1 MRKLIRSTQYAL
13 MALALATSA
22 VCSYA
27 EGGVSKS
34 SIAIGQSL
42 ALTGPGAA
50 LAVPFHQG
58 ARLYFDKVNSAGG
71 INGRRIDLVTL
82 DDHGD
87 PQQALANTRKLLEQK
102 VFALFGFYGSP
113 QVTAAYP
120 AIKDTDVLLFAP
132 MAAADELRG
141 AMYGN
146 VYSIRP
152 GYSEEAAAITRH
164 AETLGA
170 KRLFI
175 LHAPD
180 GESLAAL
187 DAATRTMTG
196 LGANLVGAAAV
207 TGATEDAGPALAVK
221 QRAESVLVIGSATEA
236 AAMVR
241 MVRAKGFRGTIYG
254 FSNTGESVLADQLG
268 HAGAGMVV
276 VRVVPRSD
284 AIKVPVVRELAKEAK
299 AAGLE
304 KPNVYMLEGYLAAG
318 AFCEALRRL
327 PREAARARLRKAIA
341 AMRELDLGGFRVDFG
356 DERVGS
362 RLVELGLIDSAG
374 RVRE

>member
-1 MRKLIRSTQYAL
+1 MKITRRLLPRTLII
-13 MALALATSA
+13 LALGVHAA
-22 VCSYA
+22 CVHA

-34 SIAIGQSL
+34 SIAIGQSV

-58 ARLYFDKVNSAGG
+58 ARLYFDKVNGAGG
-71 INGRRIDLVTL
+71 IHGRRIDLVTL

-87 PQQALANTRKLLEQK
+87 PAQALANTRKLLEQGM
-102 VFALFGFYGSP
+102 FALFGFYGSP

-141 AMYGN
+141 ALFGN

-175 LHAPD
+175 LHAAD

-207 TGATEDAGPALAVK
+207 ARASDDSGPVLAMK

-241 MVRAKGFRGTIYG
+241 TVRAKGFRGPIYG

-268 HAGAGMVV
+268 PAGAGMVV

-284 AIKVPVVRELAKEAK
+284 AIKLPVVRELVKEAK
-299 AAGLE
+299 AAGLD

-327 PREAARARLRKAIA
+327 PKDFTRAKLRKAIA
-341 AMRELDLGGFRVDFG
+341 AMGELDLGGFRVLFD

-362 RLVELGLIDSAG
+362 KMVELSLIDSTG
-374 RVRE
+374 KVRE